1 VAAPMKSFGNLIL
14 MTLICVVIFMVFMAI
29 RPAPAQT
36 PGWREIGYWQC
47 GPVRIITA
55 GDGFGGID
63 FFVIAAWF
71 DNHYTLQRGQLYYN
85 GLPCIAYG
93 DPFSALRPIRRPV
106 KPATVDEESD
116 K

>member
-1 VAAPMKSFGNLIL
+1 MIRALCAFAV
-14 MTLICVVIFMVFMAI
+14 FMLFMAI

-36 PGWREIGYWQC
+36 PGWRETGYWQC
-47 GPVRIITA
+47 GPVRIITSI
-55 GDGFGGID
+55 DGFGGLD
-63 FFVIAAWF
+63 FFVIGAWF

-93 DPFSALRPIRRPV
+93 DPFGAPRPIRRPI
-106 KPATVDEESD
+106 KPPTVDEEPD